1 MLFHTKNEAGLQDRL
16 TTVEMI
22 NNKNT
27 SSTKKNNAFRKLHK
41 CVTQNNNKKKSH
53 MQQKSFLIQIFI
65 KNKQRKVAYN
75 LLYCFCVK

>member
-27 SSTKKNNAFRKLHK
+27 SSTKKIMHFVNCINVLHRIIIRKKATCNKIMFNTNLH
-41 CVTQNNNKKKSH
+41 
-53 MQQKSFLIQIFI
+53 
-65 KNKQRKVAYN
+65 
-75 LLYCFCVK
+75 